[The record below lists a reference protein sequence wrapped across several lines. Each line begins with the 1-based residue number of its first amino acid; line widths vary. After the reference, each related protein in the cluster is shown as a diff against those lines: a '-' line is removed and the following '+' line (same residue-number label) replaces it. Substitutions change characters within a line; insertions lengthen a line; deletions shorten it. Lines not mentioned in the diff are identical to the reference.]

1 MARSFSLG
9 TLPSQQDVDY
19 RALSGIVRPFSEW
32 YSSGKHRV
40 TTSVI
45 SRMLLTVLTQAPEGH
60 KLLLFLLLHTIRSI
74 IRLLVIE
81 GWAAQV
87 DKLRLACLCS
97 VVCFFCCPTPKVL
110 PHPNPGG
117 LLFLLLF
124 TYSLYIS
131 LPLDH
136 TTVDIPDS

>member
-1 MARSFSLG
+1 MDL
-9 TLPSQQDVDY
+9 DY
-19 RALSGIVRPFSEW
+19 RALSGIVRLFSEW

-45 SRMLLTVLTQAPEGH
+45 SNMLLTVLTQAPEGH

-74 IRLLVIE
+74 IRLLVIA

-97 VVCFFCCPTPKVL
+97 VFFTAALHQKSSHTRIPVICSSYCFLHTVSTYL
-110 PHPNPGG
+110 YHWTI
-117 LLFLLLF
+117 LLQ
-124 TYSLYIS
+124 TYLIHEGKGCF
-131 LPLDH
+131 P
-136 TTVDIPDS
+136 